1 MPVVLCHGFPELAF
15 SWHRV
20 MPLLAD
26 AGYRAIAV
34 DQRGYGATE
43 RPPGTEDYAI
53 TELAADIA
61 GLLDALGIDRA
72 VYAGHDWGAPV
83 VWNSALLQRDKV
95 AGVIGVNN
103 PYTPTIPGDP
113 LELLRSEWGDEH

>member
-1 MPVVLCHGFPELAF
+1 MTVSFPEPKFLQTNGIRIAYDEMGQGMPVVLCHGFPELAF

-53 TELAADIA
+53 TGTGGRHRRASGRI
-61 GLLDALGIDRA
+61 GDR
-72 VYAGHDWGAPV
+72 
-83 VWNSALLQRDKV
+83 
-95 AGVIGVNN
+95 
-103 PYTPTIPGDP
+103 
-113 LELLRSEWGDEH
+113 